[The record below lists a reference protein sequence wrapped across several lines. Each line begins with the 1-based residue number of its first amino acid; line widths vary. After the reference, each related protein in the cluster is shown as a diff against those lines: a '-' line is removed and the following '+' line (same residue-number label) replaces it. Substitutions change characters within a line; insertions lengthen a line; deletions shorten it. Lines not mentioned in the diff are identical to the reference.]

1 MERFSKFVLALTFLI
16 CILGCQATPYQKLG
30 TTSAGG
36 YSDKRISDNIFYVRF
51 IANSNTPPKVVRRY
65 LYRRAAE
72 VTLENGFLYFSV
84 IRGPDQ
90 LTERREFYQSEDH
103 FKDMEPPLEVDVPVS
118 HWQKMTIQCFVKL
131 SEKYDMPIIDARE
144 YLKKQGESKVE

>member
-1 MERFSKFVLALTFLI
+1 MKRFSKFVLTLTFLV

-36 YSDKRISDNIFYVRF
+36 YSDKRISDDIFYVRF
-51 IANSNTPPKVVRRY
+51 IANSNTPSKVVCRY

-90 LTERREFYQSEDH
+90 LTERREFYPSEDYFH
-103 FKDMEPPLEVDVPVS
+103 DMEPPREVDVPVS
-118 HWQKMTIQCFVKL
+118 HWQKMAIQCFENVPENEDVRL
-131 SEKYDMPIIDARE
+131 IDARE
-144 YLKKQGESKVE
+144 YLKKHGEPKAE